1 MAKTDIMGLLTGV
14 SSQGIDPMAQL
25 SPAQQRME
33 FGARRARGLS
43 GAVRGLLG
51 GEAPIREQ
59 IAVRMVEKQLQDKAK
74 RKEQIRRVAEALPEE
89 YSALAQGVIDEVQ
102 GALPKALEVLGRKTT
117 EDKNQEGE
125 KPSGTDIKAMKILL
139 STAGEEAKGKE
150 GGFFGAFSTDWND
163 AWKKMSDYQQEQ
175 VATAV
180 AEARCFGCRSES
192 SVPCRLSFRHLNGS
206 ASTPAIPASLCERA
220 SRKEMQSSSEQRRSP
235 PLAMPPIS
243 APVRAFKPCK
253 RAPRS

>member
-25 SPAQQRME
+25 SPAQQRMQ

-125 KPSGTDIKAMKILL
+125 KPSGADIKATKILL

-180 AEARCFGCRSES
+180 AEATNKLVKLGFDLSIARAMAIKKMYTDNLTKTGLLEFEGES
-192 SVPCRLSFRHLNGS
+192 KFQPTAPDIEKLEQDSLENRLSKYS
-206 ASTPAIPASLCERA
+206 KVP
-220 SRKEMQSSSEQRRSP
+220 
-235 PLAMPPIS
+235 
-243 APVRAFKPCK
+243 
-253 RAPRS
+253 